1 MIPASTNDFVAVP
14 LNEVDPDTG
23 NYHTTVRY
31 DQFVKNLLKADTDAM
46 MKIHAAVG
54 VAGEAG
60 ELLDAIKKVYIYG
73 QALTNDRV
81 MNIIEE
87 LGDLEFYMQ
96 AMRNLFGID
105 RATILNTNALK
116 LSKRY
121 RDLTFTTQESIDR
134 KDKEGKTE

>member
-1 MIPASTNDFVAVP
+1 MIPQTSNTHNFVAVP

-23 NYHTTVRY
+23 DYHTIVRY
-31 DQFVKNLLKADTDAM
+31 DQFVKQLLKADSDAM

-73 QALTNDRV
+73 QALTEKHLI
-81 MNIIEE
+81 NIVEE

-96 AMRNLFGID
+96 AMRNLFSLD
-105 RATILNTNALK
+105 RQTILESNAVK
-116 LSKRY
+116 LAKRY
-121 RDLTFTTQESIDR
+121 RQLTFTTQESIDR
-134 KDKEGKTE
+134 KDKSE